1 VSVKVTAQRSGVSP
15 RSVKRIV
22 SEARMAAAKKTK
34 KAKAAPPEKRKV
46 GRPSKVEPHRA
57 AIKAMLA
64 EDAELPTGEIL
75 RRLADGHGY
84 EGGKSAVFD
93 FVAKLRKPASTTPMV
108 RFEGLPGEFSQH
120 DFGEV
125 RVTYR
130 NGESEKI
137 VFFASRLKYSRFV
150 HVVVVPNQ
158 REEALV
164 RSLVDSFDAFHG
176 VPLVAV
182 FDNPKTVVVGR
193 KEGRPIWNSVFQ
205 QAAFELG
212 FVPELCAPRS
222 GNQKGAV
229 ENLVGWVKGS
239 FFKVR
244 RFQDRADLEAQLA
257 EWLLEVNH
265 RRPSRATNEIPA
277 VRLAVEKKRLR
288 PLRVTAAD
296 FAIQAPVVAAPTGFV
311 EHEGIR
317 YGIPGAIGIPGTLY
331 LFRDRVRIVAGPH
344 ERLLPRYPEVGRDV
358 ILPSDREALVGAVRG
373 ARGKLYS
380 MRQQVLDLGADA
392 VAYLTEIRHR
402 RPQTWQGEFEQLYEA
417 LVAAGPRRLLTA
429 IRLAASRA
437 LFGADYVLDA
447 LKEVA
452 A

>member
-1 VSVKVTAQRSGVSP
+1 MKVTAQRSGVSP
-15 RSVKRIV
+15 RSVKRIS
-22 SEARMAAAKKTK
+22 SEARVVAAKNGKR
-34 KAKAAPPEKRKV
+34 AKAAAPTKRRV
-46 GRPSKVEPHRA
+46 GRPSKVEPFRA
-57 AIKAMLA
+57 VIDAMLA
-64 EDAELPTGEIL
+64 DDVELPTGEIL
-75 RRLADGHGY
+75 RRLVDDHRY
-84 EGGKSAVFD
+84 DGGKSAVFD
-93 FVAKLRKPASTTPMV
+93 FVAKVRKPASTAPMV

-130 NGESEKI
+130 SGKTEKI

-150 HVVVVPNQ
+150 HVATVPNQ

-164 RSLVDSFDAFHG
+164 RSLVESFASFQG

-193 KEGRPIWNSVFQ
+193 KDGRPIWNDAFK

-222 GNQKGAV
+222 GNQKGSV

-257 EWLLEVNH
+257 DWLDQSNH
-265 RRPSRATNEIPA
+265 RRPCRATGEIPA
-277 VRLAVEKKRLR
+277 KRLAVEKKRLR
-288 PLRVTAAD
+288 PLRVSPDDYALQ
-296 FAIQAPVVAAPTGFV
+296 IPVVAAPTGFV
-311 EHEGIR
+311 EHQGIR
-317 YGIPGAIGIPGTLY
+317 YCVPGAIGIPGTLY
-331 LFRDRVRIVAGPH
+331 LGRDRVRIVAGPH
-344 ERLLPRYPEVGRDV
+344 ERRLPRYPEVGRDV
-358 ILPSDREALVGAVRG
+358 ILPEDREALVGAVRG
-373 ARGKLYS
+373 KRGKLYS
-380 MRQQVLDLGADA
+380 MRQQVLDLGADV
-392 VAYLTEIRHR
+392 VAYLTEIRYR
-402 RPQTWQGEFEQLYEA
+402 RPRTWEGEFEQLYES
-417 LVAAGPRRLLTA
+417 LVAAGPRRLVAA
-429 IRLAASRA
+429 IGLAASRG
-437 LFGADYVLDA
+437 LFGAEYVAEA

>member
-1 VSVKVTAQRSGVSP
+1 MKKTAQRSGVSE
-15 RSVKRIV
+15 RSVKRITR
-22 SEARMAAAKKTK
+22 EARVAPAKTTK
-34 KAKAAPPEKRKV
+34 KAPPPKRRV

-57 AIKAMLA
+57 AIEAMLA
-64 EDAELPTGEIL
+64 EDAELPTGEVL
-75 RRLADGHGY
+75 RRLVDVHGY

-93 FVAKLRKPASTTPMV
+93 FVAKLRKPSSTAPMV

-130 NGESEKI
+130 SGESEKI

-164 RSLVDSFDAFHG
+164 RSLVDSFAAFRG

-182 FDNPKTVVVGR
+182 FDNPKTVILGH
-193 KEGRPIWNSVFQ
+193 KAGRPIWNSVFQ
-205 QAAFELG
+205 QAAIELG

-244 RFQDRADLEAQLA
+244 RFQDRADLEAQLVD
-257 EWLLEVNH
+257 WLFEANH
-265 RRPSRATNEIPA
+265 RRPSRATGEIPA
-277 VRLAVEKKRLR
+277 KRLALEAKRLHA
-288 PLRVTAAD
+288 LRVSPAD
-296 FAIQAPVVAAPTGFV
+296 YAIQVPVVPAPTGFV
-311 EHEGIR
+311 EHQGIR

-331 LFRDRVRIVAGPH
+331 LLRDRVRIVAGPH
-344 ERLLPRYPEVGRDV
+344 ERTLPRYPEAGRDV
-358 ILPSDREALVGAVRG
+358 ILASDREALVGAVRG
-373 ARGKLYS
+373 GRGKLYS
-380 MRQQVLDLGADA
+380 MRQQVMDLGADA
-392 VAYLTEIRHR
+392 VDYLTEVRHR
-402 RPQTWQGEFEQLYEA
+402 RPKTWQGECEQLYEA
-417 LVAAGPRRLLTA
+417 LVASGSRRLLAA
-429 IRLAASRA
+429 IRLAASRE

>member
-1 VSVKVTAQRSGVSP
+1 MKATAQRVGVSA
-15 RSVKRIV
+15 RSVKRIAGAGRAV
-22 SEARMAAAKKTK
+22 AAAKKATK
-34 KAKAAPPEKRKV
+34 APPTKRQV
-46 GRPSKVEPHRA
+46 GRPSKVEPHRT
-57 AIKAMLA
+57 AIEAMLA

-75 RRLADGHGY
+75 RRLTDAHGY
-84 EGGKSAVFD
+84 DGGKSAVFD
-93 FVAKLRKPASTTPMV
+93 FVAKVRKPASAAPMV

-130 NGESEKI
+130 TGESEKI

-164 RSLVDSFDAFHG
+164 RSLVDSFAVFRG

-182 FDNPKTVVVGR
+182 FDNPKTVVVG
-193 KEGRPIWNSVFQ
+193 KKDGRPIWNSVFQ
-205 QAAFELG
+205 QAAFQLG

-257 EWLLEVNH
+257 EWLHEVNH

-277 VRLAVEKKRLR
+277 ARLSVEEKRLR
-288 PLRVTAAD
+288 PLRISAAD
-296 FAIQAPVVAAPTGFV
+296 YAIQVPVVAAPTGFV
-311 EHEGIR
+311 EHQGVR
-317 YGIPGAIGIPGTLY
+317 YGIPGAIGIPGTLH

-344 ERLLPRYPEVGRDV
+344 ERTLPRYPEVGRDV
-358 ILPSDREALVGAVRG
+358 ILASDREALVGAVPG

-380 MRQQVLDLGADA
+380 MRQQVLDLGDEA
-392 VAYLTEIRHR
+392 VDYLTEIRHR
-402 RPQTWQGEFEQLYEA
+402 RRQTWQGEFEQLYEA
-417 LVAAGPRRLLTA
+417 LVAAGPRRLLAA
-429 IRLAASRA
+429 IRLAASRE

>member
-1 VSVKVTAQRSGVSP
+1 
-15 RSVKRIV
+15 VKRIAR
-22 SEARMAAAKKTK
+22 EARAVAAAKK
-34 KAKAAPPEKRKV
+34 AEKRRV
-46 GRPSKVEPHRA
+46 GRPSKVEPYRA
-57 AIKAMLA
+57 VIEAMLGD
-64 EDAELPTGEIL
+64 EAELPTGEIL
-75 RRLADGHGY
+75 RRLVDDHRY

-93 FVAKLRKPASTTPMV
+93 FVAKLRKPSSTPPLV

-130 NGESEKI
+130 SGKSEKI

-150 HVVVVPNQ
+150 HVTVVPNQ

-164 RSLVDSFDAFHG
+164 RSLVESFAVFRG

-193 KEGRPIWNSVFQ
+193 KDGRPIWNETFK
-205 QAAFELG
+205 QAAFALG
-212 FVPELCAPRS
+212 FVAELCTPRS
-222 GNQKGAV
+222 GNQKGSV

-257 EWLLEVNH
+257 EWLDQSNH

-277 VRLAVEKKRLR
+277 KRLAIEEKRLR
-288 PLRVTAAD
+288 PLRVSPDDYALH
-296 FAIQAPVVAAPTGFV
+296 FPVVAAPTGFV
-311 EHEGIR
+311 EHVGVR
-317 YGIPGAIGIPGTLY
+317 YWIPDAIGIPGTLY

-358 ILPSDREALVGAVRG
+358 ILPSDRHALVGAVPG
-373 ARGKLYS
+373 KRGKLYS
-380 MRQQVLDLGADA
+380 MRQQVLDLGPDA

-402 RPQTWQGEFEQLYEA
+402 RPRTWEGEFEQLYEA
-417 LVAAGPRRLLTA
+417 LVVAGPRRLLTA
-429 IRLAASRA
+429 IRLATSRD
-437 LFGADYVLDA
+437 LFGAEYVAEA